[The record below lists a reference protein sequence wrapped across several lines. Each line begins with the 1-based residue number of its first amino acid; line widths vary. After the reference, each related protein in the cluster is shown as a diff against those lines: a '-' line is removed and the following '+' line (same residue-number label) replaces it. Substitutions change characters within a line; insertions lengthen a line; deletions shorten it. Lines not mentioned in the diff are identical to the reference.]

1 MAALMAYVSSWARDW
16 MQAAAV
22 AYATP
27 EAMLGPLTH
36 YTGPGIEPV
45 PRWELPPSVIDKRN
59 FQ

>member
-1 MAALMAYVSSWARDW
+1 
-16 MQAAAV
+16 MQATAV